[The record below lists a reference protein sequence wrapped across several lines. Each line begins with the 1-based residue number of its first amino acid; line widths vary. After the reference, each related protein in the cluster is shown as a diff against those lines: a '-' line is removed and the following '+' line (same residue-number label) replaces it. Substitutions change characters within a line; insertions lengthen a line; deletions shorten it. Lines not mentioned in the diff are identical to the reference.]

1 VPMIQ
6 VELYI
11 LQQQELAMTIRSMS
25 SQMIIQIKQKQD
37 DKSFKLYQNPVFIR
51 NTVLSATNM
60 DQSIVD
66 VGIGHFFHHIDL
78 THLNLETLNFVVYFV
93 LVVIVLVIIFT
104 NQNAANQELLIS
116 LKKNQNL
123 N

>member
-1 VPMIQ
+1 
-6 VELYI
+6 
-11 LQQQELAMTIRSMS
+11 MS

-66 VGIGHFFHHIDL
+66 VGIGHFFSSHRPG
-78 THLNLETLNFVVYFV
+78 TL
-93 LVVIVLVIIFT
+93 
-104 NQNAANQELLIS
+104 
-116 LKKNQNL
+116 KPRDP
-123 N
+123 